1 MSIFSFLVLQNA
13 NSFLNHVL
21 EKNSSVMKLI
31 VCSVE
36 KFFVELSAHKK
47 ATLRLIIDYESL
59 TYSLGLS
66 H

>member
-1 MSIFSFLVLQNA
+1 
-13 NSFLNHVL
+13 
-21 EKNSSVMKLI
+21 MKLI
-31 VCSVE
+31 VCSVD
-36 KFFVELSAHKK
+36 KFFVELPAHKT